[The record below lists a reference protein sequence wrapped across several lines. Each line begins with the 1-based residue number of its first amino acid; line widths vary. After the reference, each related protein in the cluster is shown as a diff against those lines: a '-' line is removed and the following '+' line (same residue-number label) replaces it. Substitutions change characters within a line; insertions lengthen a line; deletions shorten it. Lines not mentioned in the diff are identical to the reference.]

1 MASLDRLER
10 RLAEFTG
17 RRHCIAL
24 GRAATSLWLIMQQLR
39 STRRDKI
46 VLPATLCLSPVVVA
60 RLCSLEPLF
69 CDVKSSSG
77 NLCPARLDELLSAR
91 SDTCAVVAAHLYG
104 QPAEIVKIAAICRKH
119 GTPLI
124 EDVAQ
129 ALGARIDARPAGGF
143 GDVAVLSF
151 GHTKILDAGDGGAIV
166 TDDATLARD
175 LRAQLDRLPARPSQ
189 ATAWSDE
196 YRRAYYAI
204 APLAQSQV
212 RLRRLLGQLGQL
224 FPELYYYALDSQV
237 AERICIM
244 LDDLD
249 AEVDH
254 RRRLADRYNK
264 ALAGLPIEVLDMESG
279 GVPWRFSFT
288 MEPSRRDALLIALR
302 SDSFDASAWYPAV
315 PPFFGDYPDWTE
327 RWPAAAQL
335 EAGIVNLWVDR
346 KTSEER
352 ALACCCAI
360 ARTLQ

>member
-1 MASLDRLER
+1 MASLDYLEQ

-17 RRHCIAL
+17 RRHCVAM
-24 GRAATSLWLIMQQLR
+24 GRAATGLWLIMQQFH

-46 VLPATLCLSPVVVA
+46 VFPATLCLSPVMVA
-60 RLCSLEPLF
+60 RLCHLEPLF

-77 NLCPARLDELLSAR
+77 NLYPATLDELLSAR
-91 SDTCAVVAAHLYG
+91 SDICAVVAAHLYG
-104 QPAEIVKIAAICRKH
+104 QPADMVAIAAICHKH

-129 ALGARIDARPAGGF
+129 ALGSRIGDCPTGSF

-166 TDDATLARD
+166 TDDAALARD
-175 LRAQLDRLPARPSQ
+175 LRAQRDGLPPRPSQ
-189 ATAWSDE
+189 TTEWSE
-196 YRRAYYAI
+196 QYRRAYYAI
-204 APLAQSQV
+204 AAVAQSQV

-224 FPELYYYALDSQV
+224 FPELYRYALDSQV

-249 AEVDH
+249 EEVCH
-254 RRRLADRYNK
+254 RRRLAECYSK

-288 MEPSRRDALLIALR
+288 VEPSRRDTLLTALR
-302 SDSFDASAWYPAV
+302 SDCFNASAWYPAV
-315 PPFFGDYPDWTE
+315 PPFFGDYPDWTR
-327 RWPAAAQL
+327 RWPAAAHL

-346 KTSEER
+346 STSEER
-352 ALACCCAI
+352 ALACCSAI
-360 ARTLQ
+360 ARTFQ